1 MGDNCRAACKTRD
14 HNTFGECAR
23 SANISTQ
30 WLGGTGISYSD
41 EKEFWA
47 IDRDYRTAL
56 DNGVDPGSFERAD
69 VDAALRAVDA
79 KE

>member
-1 MGDNCRAACKTRD
+1 MCRSGCKTQD
-14 HNTFGECAR
+14 HQSWGECAR

-47 IDRDYRTAL
+47 IDRDYREAL
-56 DNGVDPGSFERAD
+56 DRGVDPGGFERAD
-69 VDAALRAVDA
+69 VDAALRAADA

>member
-1 MGDNCRAACKTRD
+1 MCRSGCKTQD
-14 HNTFGECAR
+14 HKSWGECAR
-23 SANISTQ
+23 SANIATQ
-30 WLGGTGISYSD
+30 WLGGAGISYSD

-47 IDRDYRTAL
+47 IDHDYREAL
-56 DNGVDPGSFERAD
+56 DNGVDPGGFERAD